1 MIRAIL
7 IDLSG
12 TLHIENQVI
21 PGAIDALNK
30 LLVTGL
36 KVKFVTNTTKESK
49 NFLHNRLTKIGFHLK
64 KEDIFSSLAAARNLL
79 ECRKWK
85 SLLLLSPEAL
95 EDFEGLGC
103 EKEENP
109 NAVLV
114 GLAPNEFHYER
125 LNEAFRC
132 LLNGSQL
139 IAIHAG
145 KYYKTESGLS
155 LGPGCFVKGLEYSAQ
170 CKAEIVGKPTKEF
183 FLAALDDIPPHE
195 AVMIGDD
202 VTDDIQGAQRT
213 GIRGYLVQT
222 GKYKEGDEHKIS
234 PEPNAVFP
242 SIVEAIDSILDEVKS
257 NVFCDTGFGGT
268 DWRVSKGHCSG
279 CGGGR

>member
-195 AVMIGDD
+195 AVMIGDILHGTSSPYLRKFIIYGWK
-202 VTDDIQGAQRT
+202 VH
-213 GIRGYLVQT
+213 GYPT
-222 GKYKEGDEHKIS
+222 RNNWI
-234 PEPNAVFP
+234 
-242 SIVEAIDSILDEVKS
+242 
-257 NVFCDTGFGGT
+257 
-268 DWRVSKGHCSG
+268 
-279 CGGGR
+279 